1 MGKEDFGGWDAR
13 AVGMKRSL
21 LVVGGAGYIGS
32 HMLVAL
38 RDAGFAPVVFDN
50 LSRGHRDAIGDSPLF
65 WGDLRRLSDIETCL
79 QQNKFDV
86 IFHFAA
92 LAYVGESVT
101 DPESYY
107 QNNVLGTLNLLT
119 AMRKHGA
126 NRLVFSSTCATY
138 GEPKAIPITED
149 HPQSPINPYGRSKLM
164 IETILRD
171 YGVAYGLRSVSL
183 RYFNAAGCDPLGR
196 LGERHEPET
205 HLIPLVLNECLRVR
219 NGGDPEQTQLQVFG
233 TDFDTKD
240 GSCIRDYIHVADLCQ
255 AHLLA
260 AERLMAESPS
270 ILDSEGAEFYNLS
283 NARGVSVL
291 NIIAECERITK
302 VEVKYKIMPRR
313 AGDPSILVGSSEL
326 ASATLGWHPKYQE
339 LQKIIETA
347 WEWLVKVESRG
358 G

>member
-1 MGKEDFGGWDAR
+1 
-13 AVGMKRSL
+13 
-21 LVVGGAGYIGS
+21 
-32 HMLVAL
+32 
-38 RDAGFAPVVFDN
+38 
-50 LSRGHRDAIGDSPLF
+50 
-65 WGDLRRLSDIETCL
+65 
-79 QQNKFDV
+79 
-86 IFHFAA
+86 
-92 LAYVGESVT
+92 
-101 DPESYY
+101 
-107 QNNVLGTLNLLT
+107 
-119 AMRKHGA
+119 
-126 NRLVFSSTCATY
+126 
-138 GEPKAIPITED
+138 
-149 HPQSPINPYGRSKLM
+149 M

-291 NIIAECERITK
+291 NIIAGIPSVVYGLFGLGLFVLFLKFGT
-302 VEVKYKIMPRR
+302 
-313 AGDPSILVGSSEL
+313 SILA
-326 ASATLGWHPKYQE
+326 ASLTL
-339 LQKIIETA
+339 L
-347 WEWLVKVESRG
+347 G